1 MRGRSKLW
9 LAVFVCALGYA
20 IVSER
25 WSSVGYLLLR
35 IV

>member
-9 LAVFVCALGYA
+9 AAVFAAALLYA
-20 IVSER
+20 VLSGR

-35 IV
+35 LV